1 MNQLLSDLAARV
13 QGALRPL
20 ASPLTIRRTETI
32 RCVVATPAAAGATML
47 QLTVPAGTAGLLTG
61 DSFTAGGTALK
72 TVAADAPAT
81 GATCTVT
88 FAPSLT
94 AALPAGALIQVN
106 RTAAYPCLGW
116 EEGLDLVRVQNTLIG
131 ATDTSL
137 CVLTAGLPID
147 PRAGDFIVSG
157 GRTFTI
163 KIATRD
169 GMAAVWRLIA
179 GT

>member
-1 MNQLLSDLAARV
+1 MNALLTDLAARI

-20 ASPLTIRRTETI
+20 ASPLTIRRPETI
-32 RCVVATPAAAGATML
+32 RCTVAAPAAAGATQL

-81 GATCTVT
+81 GGTCTVI
-88 FAPSLT
+88 FAPALT
-94 AALPAGALIQVN
+94 AAIAAGATIQVA
-106 RTAAYPCLGW
+106 RTAVYPCLGW

-137 CVLTAGLPID
+137 CVLVDGLTID
-147 PRAGDFIVSG
+147 PAAGDAIVSG
-157 GRTFTI
+157 GRSFTI
-163 KIATRD
+163 KTATRD
-169 GMAAVWRLIA
+169 GMAAVWRIIA
-179 GT
+179 RA